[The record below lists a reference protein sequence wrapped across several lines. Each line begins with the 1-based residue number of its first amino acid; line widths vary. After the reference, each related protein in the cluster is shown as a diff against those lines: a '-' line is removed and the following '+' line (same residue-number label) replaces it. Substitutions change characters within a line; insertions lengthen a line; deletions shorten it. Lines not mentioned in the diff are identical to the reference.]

1 MGAKPLRI
9 DLNADL
15 GEGGPQDE
23 ALLALVTSANVACG
37 GHAGDSQSMLATV
50 KLAKAHHVK
59 VGAHPSYPDKA
70 NFGRQTIKIDAESLF
85 NSLIQQINAIK
96 AVCDELGVD
105 LHHVKPH
112 GALYND
118 AAQDPALGRILIR
131 VIEAINPKLKLMI
144 LAGSPLVMQARRAGI
159 EVIEEAFAD
168 RGYCADGR
176 LAPRSQPGA
185 LIEETHR
192 VLEQV
197 SSIVEE
203 QKVTTVTGDSINCQ
217 ATSLCLHG
225 DTPQALEFA
234 RAIRASLEHQE

>member
-1 MGAKPLRI
+1 MGVKPLRI

-23 ALLALVTSANVACG
+23 VLLALVTSANVACG
-37 GHAGDSQSMLATV
+37 GHAGDRQSMLTTV
-50 KLAKAHHVK
+50 KRAKANHVK
-59 VGAHPSYPDKA
+59 VGAHPSYPDRT
-70 NFGRQTIKIDAESLF
+70 NFGRLSIAIDTESLF
-85 NSLIQQINAIK
+85 DSLLQQISALK
-96 AVCDELGVD
+96 AVCDELGVE

-118 AAQDPALGRILIR
+118 AAQDPTLGDILIR
-131 VIEAINPKLKLMI
+131 VIETINPKLKLMI
-144 LAGSPLVMQARRAGI
+144 LAGSPLVTQARRAGL

-168 RGYCADGR
+168 RRYLADGQ

-185 LIEETHR
+185 LIEETHK

-203 QKVTTVTGDSINCQ
+203 QKVTAVTGESVICQ

-234 RAIRASLEHQE
+234 RAIRASLAH